1 MSITGTAPEIIKPG
15 SEGFTEDE
23 FQQAKSYFDGRWKR
37 MGERPSMVFSGY
49 YPPMFFGNY
58 VYFSYIFN
66 DAFIKTTLKQANEAV
81 EEYLKREKLYT
92 FTYRANKPE
101 NPEERINA

>member
-37 MGERPSMVFSGY
+37 MGERPSMVFSRDY
-49 YPPMFFGNY
+49 APMLFGHDED
-58 VYFSYIFN
+58 FSEKFHE
-66 DAFIKTTLKQANEAV
+66 AVMKTTLKQANEAV